1 MIEKVSL
8 MLIHVVQPN
17 ETIASIAQQYGVSI
31 QRLMYDNEVY
41 DETQL
46 VVGQA
51 LLVLFPSKIHLV
63 REGDTLYSIAR
74 DFQVSVISLVRNNP
88 YVIEQEGLI
97 PGQTIVITYNTQ
109 KERMIETG
117 GYVYPHVTY
126 DVLVQ
131 TLPYLNTISIFSY
144 GFTMEGELIPTDDE
158 DIIEIARKY
167 GVDPILVLTPLD
179 VNGTFNNELV
189 AVISSNQEVQ
199 QNLIQNLLQV
209 VEEKKYSGVNVDFE
223 FIKGEDAEGFAAFV
237 RNLREQMNEQGYT
250 VSVAL
255 APKTS
260 ADQPGLVYEG
270 MNYALLGEAANSA
283 FLMTYEWGYT

>member
-1 MIEKVSL
+1 

-17 ETIASIAQQYGVSI
+17 ETIASIAQQYGVSS

-41 DETQL
+41 DPTQL

-63 REGDTLYSIAR
+63 KEGDTLYSIAR

-88 YVIEQEGLI
+88 YVITQDGLI
-97 PGQTIVITYNTQ
+97 PGQTIVISYTAP
-109 KERMIETG
+109 KERLIETG
-117 GYVYPHVTY
+117 GYVYPNVTY
-126 DVLVQ
+126 DVLAL

-144 GFTMEGELIPTDDE
+144 GFTMEGNLIPIDDE
-158 DIIEIARKY
+158 DIIEMARKY

-179 VNGTFNNELV
+179 ESGIFNNELV
-189 AVISSNQEVQ
+189 STITQNQQIQE
-199 QNLIQNLLQV
+199 NLIQQLLQV
-209 VEEKKYSGVNVDFE
+209 VEEKKYTGVNVDFE
-223 FIKGEDAEGFAAFV
+223 FVKAEDAEGFADFV
-237 RNLREQMNEQGYT
+237 SNLRQQMNEQGYT
-250 VSVAL
+250 VSIAL

-260 ADQPGLVYEG
+260 ANQVGLVYEG

-283 FLMTYEWGYT
+283 FLMTYEWGYTYPHVS